1 MLYRFALIMTL
12 VPPTLASSVYATE
25 LDKVIIKSSAQ
36 TSMHDITQPVLVI
49 DETALRKSQAT
60 SLGELLEQQPGVSN
74 ASFGPGVGRPV
85 LRGLSGN
92 RVKTMVNGHDSS
104 DLAAMSSDHAPMAE
118 IANAYQVEVVQG
130 PATVL
135 YGSGAI
141 GGVVNVFNKAM
152 HRTPIYDTEGS
163 LKAGVSNNGQAQS
176 YSAELDS
183 GNGNWAVHLDAF
195 HKSSGDYHS
204 GKTTIKNSDTQA
216 SGGTIGISKTSAKN
230 GFIAASIGI
239 MDQEYGVPNEDDNDV
254 RVRPKQIRSD
264 ITASW
269 LTPMEGIKNWETS
282 FSYVVYEHDEL
293 TGNKIEGLFE
303 KETIEVNSKLHHA
316 SIWGWSG
323 IAGVHLYQKDMKL
336 CHDHTGCDGIPN
348 YSHDSWSGNQG
359 NLFTVID
366 GLEFVH
372 DTPMPMTKTQ
382 DIGYFLSESTPWNL
396 GSLGK
401 GLFELGARIDF
412 RTIEA
417 DPNSISISGRRS
429 AVYYDDKYFMP
440 MTFSAAS
447 TWFVNDAQKLSISL
461 ARAQR
466 APDADELYWNGDH
479 HATFSYQLDNIDLKE
494 ETAYTADIIWNV
506 IDEHYLLRTA
516 IYYYQFDDF
525 IYNDLKNT
533 LDPYHNHVVYR
544 QEQKNAE
551 FTGFEFSW
559 EQRITDT
566 LSTVFN
572 MDAVKAELTE
582 GSDKYIPR
590 VPPMSASLQVN
601 WQKNAWAVRAEN
613 HWAARQSAVARNES
627 ESAEF
632 QRFDVSVDYTTHF
645 SQKELITSLGVKN
658 LFNELS
664 TNHVSYLKEY
674 APNSGR
680 NIQLQTQLYF

>member
-1 MLYRFALIMTL
+1 MLYRFKSIIALAL
-12 VPPTLASSVYATE
+12 PTLAASVYAAE
-25 LDKVIIKSSAQ
+25 LDKIIIKSSTQA
-36 TSMHDITQPVLVI
+36 SMHDIAQPVLVI
-49 DETALRKSQAT
+49 DETDLRKSQAT
-60 SLGELLEQQPGVSN
+60 SLGELLEQQPGISN

-118 IANAYQVEVVQG
+118 IANAYQVEVIQG

-141 GGVVNVFNKAM
+141 GGVVNVLNNAM
-152 HRTPIYDTEGS
+152 HRTPVYDTEGS

-183 GNGNWAVHLDAF
+183 GNGDWAVHLDAF
-195 HKSSGDYHS
+195 HKSSDDYHS

-216 SGGTIGISKTSAKN
+216 SGGTIGVSKTSAKD

-239 MDQEYGVPNEDDNDV
+239 MNQEYGVPNEDDNNV
-254 RVRPKQIRSD
+254 RVRPKQIRGD

-269 LTPMEGIKNWETS
+269 LNPIDGIENWETS
-282 FSYVVYEHDEL
+282 FSYVDYEHDEL
-293 TGNKIEGLFE
+293 TGSKIEGLFE

-316 SIWGWSG
+316 SIWGWTG
-323 IAGVHLYQKDMKL
+323 IAGVNFYQKDMKL
-336 CHDHTGCDGIPN
+336 CHDHAGCDGIPD
-348 YSHDSWSGNQG
+348 YSDKSWNGNQG

-366 GLEFVH
+366 GLKFVH

-396 GSLGK
+396 DSLGK

-417 DPNSISISGRRS
+417 NPNSISTSARRS
-429 AVYYDDKYFMP
+429 EAYYDDKYFMP
-440 MTFSAAS
+440 TTFSAAS

-494 ETAYTADIIWNV
+494 ETAYTADIIWSV
-506 IDEHYLLRTA
+506 TSERYLLRTA
-516 IYYYQFDDF
+516 VYYYQFDDF

-533 LDPYHNHVVYR
+533 LDPYHSHVVYR

-559 EQRITDT
+559 EQGITDT

-582 GSDKYIPR
+582 GNDKYIPR

-601 WQKNAWAVRAEN
+601 WERNAWAVRAKN
-613 HWAARQSAVARNES
+613 HWSAKQSATARNEP

-632 QRFDVSVDYTTHF
+632 QRVDVSVDYTLRF
-645 SQKELITSLGVKN
+645 SQKELITSLAVKN
-658 LFNELS
+658 LFSEPG

>member
-1 MLYRFALIMTL
+1 MLYRFSL
-12 VPPTLASSVYATE
+12 VAILAPLTSLSYAVE
-25 LDKVIIKSSAQ
+25 LDTVVIQSSTQ
-36 TSMHDITQPVLVI
+36 SSMKNVTQPILVI
-49 DETALRKSQAT
+49 DKDELRKSQAT

-118 IANAYQVEVVQG
+118 VANAYQVEVIQG

-141 GGVVNVFNKAM
+141 GGVVNVFNNAM
-152 HRTPIYDTEGS
+152 HKTPLYETEGS
-163 LKAGVSNNGQAQS
+163 LKAGISSNGQAQS
-176 YSAELDS
+176 YAAELDS
-183 GNGNWAVHLDAF
+183 GNGDWAIHLDGF
-195 HKSSGDYHS
+195 HKSSDDYHS
-204 GKTTIKNSDTQA
+204 GKATIKSSATQA
-216 SGGTIGISKTSAKN
+216 SGGTIGISKTSEKD

-239 MDQEYGVPNEDDNDV
+239 MDQAYGVPNEDDDDV

-269 LTPMEGIKNWETS
+269 INPIDGIENWETS
-282 FSYVVYEHDEL
+282 FSYVDYEHDEL
-293 TGNKIEGLFE
+293 TGSNVEGLFE
-303 KETIEVNSKLHHA
+303 KETIEVNSKLHHS
-316 SIWGWSG
+316 SIWSWTG
-323 IAGVHLYQKDMKL
+323 IVGVHFYQKDMKL
-336 CHDHTGCDGIPN
+336 CHDHSGCDGIPD
-348 YSHDSWSGNQG
+348 YSDDSWNENQG

-382 DIGYFLSESTPWNL
+382 DIGYFISESSPW
-396 GSLGK
+396 SLNNIGD
-401 GLFELGARIDF
+401 GLFELGARVDF

-417 DPNSISISGRRS
+417 DPNSISASARRS
-429 AVYYDDKYFMP
+429 EEYYDDKYFMP
-440 MTFSAAS
+440 TTFSAAS
-447 TWFVNDAQKLSISL
+447 TWFINDAQKLSISL

-466 APDADELYWNGDH
+466 APDADEMYWNGDH
-479 HATFSYQLDNIDLKE
+479 HATFSYQLDNINLKE
-494 ETAYTADIIWNV
+494 ETAYTADIIWNLTS
-506 IDEHYLLRTA
+506 ENYLLRTA
-516 IYYYQFDDF
+516 IYHYQFDDF
-525 IYNDLKNT
+525 IYNDLKDT
-533 LDPYHNHVVYR
+533 LDPYHSHAVYR
-544 QEQKNAE
+544 HEQRNAE

-559 EQRITDT
+559 EQRITNT

-582 GSDKYIPR
+582 GDDKYIPR
-590 VPPMSASLQVN
+590 IPPMSASLQVN
-601 WQKNAWAVRAEN
+601 WEQNAWAIRAEN
-613 HWAARQSAVARNES
+613 HWVAKQSAVASNEA

-632 QRFDVSVDYTTHF
+632 QRFDVNVDYTIRF

-658 LFNELS
+658 LLNEPGA
-664 TNHVSYLKEY
+664 NHVSYLKEY
-674 APNSGR
+674 APNAGR